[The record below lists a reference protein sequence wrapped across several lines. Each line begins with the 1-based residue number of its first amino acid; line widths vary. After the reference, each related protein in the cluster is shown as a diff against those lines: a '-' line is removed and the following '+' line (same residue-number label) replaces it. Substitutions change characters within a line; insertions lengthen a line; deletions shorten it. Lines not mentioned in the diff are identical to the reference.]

1 MSEDTDRAAAIRG
14 LFEDAFDDSEHPVQ
28 LGAMEMTDDEETG
41 EQFLDVVALVTDT
54 SEDVLQP
61 DVVREM
67 VAAPAITI
75 YVPLVAEH
83 GFDYPLELI
92 AYVDMT
98 PALPGSLPLMSYRCA
113 VTWAREHYH
122 GNLSLEQL
130 TELVYRTQNAPENAE
145 EASNEWVPEYP
156 MDWRQKEPRDA
167 DEYPAS
173 VDYEYWTSGS
183 VEYPGDVEQHGGAP

>member
-1 MSEDTDRAAAIRG
+1 MTDRAAAIREH
-14 LFEDAFDDSEHPVQ
+14 FENALDGSDNPVQ

-41 EQFLDVVALVTDT
+41 EQFLDVVALVTDN

-61 DVVREM
+61 DVIREM
-67 VAAPAITI
+67 VAAPAISI

-92 AYVDMT
+92 AYADMT
-98 PALPGSLPLMSYRCA
+98 PALPGTLPLMSFRCA
-113 VTWAREHYH
+113 VTWAREHFN

-130 TELVYRTQNAPENAE
+130 TELVYQTQNAPADIED
-145 EASNEWVPEYP
+145 ASSEWVPEYP
-156 MDWRQKEPRDA
+156 RDWRQKEPRPA

-183 VEYPGDVEQHGGAP
+183 VDYPGDTEQTGGAP